1 MITVCVPDETYLPG
15 IDDLG
20 DTVRVLVWNGVDEPP
35 HGVADTDFLVAGY
48 ADRTFRAESIEQL
61 PKLTAIQALSA
72 GVEQWLAYV
81 PDGVTLANGRGVHGS
96 STAELAVAGLLSIVR
111 GLPFYL
117 GEQQAHRWAQS
128 ERGEVGDR
136 RVLILGAGDIGTR
149 VAAALD
155 VFGADTVL
163 VGRSAREGVHA
174 IGELAALL
182 PTADAVVIAMPL
194 TDQTRGLVD
203 AGFLAALPDGAIV
216 VNVARGPVVDTNAL
230 LAELGTRRLHAF
242 LDVTDPEPLPAEHP
256 LWSAPNVVI
265 TPHIG
270 GGTEG
275 WAARGQAL
283 IRAQI
288 EHLLAGEPLDNVV
301 N

>member
-1 MITVCVPDETYLPG
+1 VV
-15 IDDLG
+15 
-20 DTVRVLVWNGVDEPP
+20 V
-35 HGVADTDFLVAGY
+35 
-48 ADRTFRAESIEQL
+48 
-61 PKLTAIQALSA
+61 
-72 GVEQWLAYV
+72 
-81 PDGVTLANGRGVHGS
+81 
-96 STAELAVAGLLSIVR
+96 
-111 GLPFYL
+111 
-117 GEQQAHRWAQS
+117 
-128 ERGEVGDR
+128 
-136 RVLILGAGDIGTR
+136 LGAGDIGTR

-163 VGRSAREGVHA
+163 VGRTARAGVHA
-174 IGELAALL
+174 IDELATLL
-182 PTADAVVIAMPL
+182 PTADAVVVAMPL

-203 AGFLAALPDGAIV
+203 AEFLAALPDGAIV
-216 VNVARGPVVDTNAL
+216 VNVARGPVVDTDAL
-230 LAELGTRRLHAF
+230 LAELTTRRLHAF
-242 LDVTDPEPLPAEHP
+242 LDVTDPEPLPAEHA

-288 EHLLAGEPLDNVV
+288 EHLLAGEPLENVV